1 MTVLP
6 LVVELQAAGGSPFD
20 LLVPMMAVLA
30 IFYIFLIRPQQR
42 RQKEHEEMQK
52 TVAKGDEIVTVGGL
66 HGVVTGAAD
75 ETLTI
80 EIGHIKGEK
89 IRVKVD
95 RTKVETRKKGDEQ

>member
-6 LVVELQAAGGSPFD
+6 LVVELQAGGGSPFD

-52 TVAKGDEIVTVGGL
+52 TVAKGDEIVTTGGL

-80 EIGHIKGEK
+80 EIAHIKGEK

-95 RTKVETRKKGDEQ
+95 RTKVETRKKGEEQ